1 MKDLW
6 TELTRSARRASPR
19 DEQIPFGFEAAV
31 LRRLAAAGKESPI
44 DSWIPLI
51 RPALGLA
58 FATALLCVAFQVRT
72 QNDGP
77 TNLLVETDNLIQLAV
92 LK

>member
-6 TELTRSARRASPR
+6 TELARRARQASSR
-19 DEQIPFGFEAAV
+19 DEQIPFGFEVAI
-31 LRRLAAAGKESPI
+31 LRRLAAAGQESPI
-44 DSWIPLI
+44 ESWIPLI

-58 FATALLCVAFQVRT
+58 FATAVLCVALQLRT
-72 QNDGP
+72 QKDTP